1 MHHRNY
7 VKNRWVRLK
16 EEPIMDGVKDMQAML
31 KRMFLLLAIFSAV
44 IIVPTSDSFPNGVGK
59 EGSSGCLCHGGNSD
73 LTYLEI
79 DGLPDK
85 FESNIS
91 YDLNLRIISEIEI
104 ASENSSKG
112 GFRIN
117 ISHGE
122 ITFENTSYGSFIED
136 SWTHTEEGNKF
147 RSWNF
152 TWISPEDNSSS
163 VEFKIFGNAVN
174 GNGDPYGDS
183 WNYLDFKLG
192 GVEYFDDLSVKQKDY
207 QIQAYEAII
216 LAIVFI
222 GLIYT
227 ALKAIK

>member
-1 MHHRNY
+1 MA
-7 VKNRWVRLK
+7 VL
-16 EEPIMDGVKDMQAML
+16 KDMQAML
-31 KRMFLLLAIFSAV
+31 KRTFFLLIIFCLVV
-44 IIVPTSDSFPNGVGK
+44 IIPPSDSFPNGVGK

-79 DGLPDK
+79 EGLPEK
-85 FESNIS
+85 FESSTSYNLTLNIF
-91 YDLNLRIISEIEI
+91 SEIEI

-117 ISHGE
+117 ISHGV
-122 ITFENTSYGSFIED
+122 ISFENQSHGSFLED

-192 GVEYFDDLSVKQKDY
+192 GVEYFDDLSVTVKDY
-207 QIQAYEAII
+207 QIQTYEAII
-216 LAIVFI
+216 LATVFI
-222 GLIYT
+222 GLLY
-227 ALKAIK
+227 AAFKAIK

>member
-1 MHHRNY
+1 MA
-7 VKNRWVRLK
+7 VL
-16 EEPIMDGVKDMQAML
+16 KDMQAML
-31 KRMFLLLAIFSAV
+31 KRTFFLLIIFCLVV
-44 IIVPTSDSFPNGVGK
+44 IIPPSDSFPNGVGK

-79 DGLPDK
+79 EGLPEK
-85 FESNIS
+85 FESSKSYNLTLNIF
-91 YDLNLRIISEIEI
+91 SEIEI

-117 ISHGE
+117 ISHGV
-122 ITFENTSYGSFIED
+122 ISFENESYGSFVED

-192 GVEYFDDLSVKQKDY
+192 GVEYFDDLSVTVKDY
-207 QIQAYEAII
+207 QIQTYEAII
-216 LAIVFI
+216 LATVFI
-222 GLIYT
+222 GLLY
-227 ALKAIK
+227 AAFKAIK

>member
-1 MHHRNY
+1 MA
-7 VKNRWVRLK
+7 VL
-16 EEPIMDGVKDMQAML
+16 KDMQAML
-31 KRMFLLLAIFSAV
+31 KRTFFLLIIFCLVV
-44 IIVPTSDSFPNGVGK
+44 IIPPSDSFPNGVGK

-79 DGLPDK
+79 EGLPEK
-85 FESNIS
+85 FESSTSYNLTLNIF
-91 YDLNLRIISEIEI
+91 SEIEI

-117 ISHGE
+117 ISHGV
-122 ITFENTSYGSFIED
+122 ISFENESYGSFVED

-192 GVEYFDDLSVKQKDY
+192 GVEYFDDLSVTVKDY
-207 QIQAYEAII
+207 QIQTYEAII
-216 LAIVFI
+216 LATVFI
-222 GLIYT
+222 GLLY
-227 ALKAIK
+227 AAFKAIK

>member
-1 MHHRNY
+1 
-7 VKNRWVRLK
+7 
-16 EEPIMDGVKDMQAML
+16 MQAML
-31 KRMFLLLAIFSAV
+31 KRTFFLLIIFCLVV
-44 IIVPTSDSFPNGVGK
+44 IIPPSDSFPNGVGK

-79 DGLPDK
+79 EGLPEK
-85 FESNIS
+85 FESSTSYNLTLNIF
-91 YDLNLRIISEIEI
+91 SEIEI

-117 ISHGE
+117 ISHGV
-122 ITFENTSYGSFIED
+122 ISFENESYGSFVED

-192 GVEYFDDLSVKQKDY
+192 GVEYFDDLSVTVKDY
-207 QIQAYEAII
+207 QIQTYEAII
-216 LAIVFI
+216 LATVFI
-222 GLIYT
+222 GLLY
-227 ALKAIK
+227 AAFKAIK

>member
-1 MHHRNY
+1 MA
-7 VKNRWVRLK
+7 VL
-16 EEPIMDGVKDMQAML
+16 KDMQAML
-31 KRMFLLLAIFSAV
+31 KRTFFLLIIFCLVV
-44 IIVPTSDSFPNGVGK
+44 IIPPSDSFPNGVGK
-59 EGSSGCLCHGGNSD
+59 EASSGCLCHGGNSD

-79 DGLPDK
+79 EGLPEK
-85 FESNIS
+85 FETSTSYNLSLNIF
-91 YDLNLRIISEIEI
+91 SEIEI

-117 ISHGE
+117 ISHGV
-122 ITFENTSYGSFIED
+122 ISFENESYGSFVED

-152 TWISPEDNSSS
+152 TWVSPEDNSSS

-192 GVEYFDDLSVKQKDY
+192 GVEYFDDLSVTVKDY
-207 QIQAYEAII
+207 QIQTYEAII
-216 LAIVFI
+216 LATVFI
-222 GLIYT
+222 GLLY
-227 ALKAIK
+227 AAFKAIK

>member
-1 MHHRNY
+1 M
-7 VKNRWVRLK
+7 
-16 EEPIMDGVKDMQAML
+16 
-31 KRMFLLLAIFSAV
+31 
-44 IIVPTSDSFPNGVGK
+44 IIPPSDSFPNGVGK

-79 DGLPDK
+79 EGLPEK
-85 FESNIS
+85 FESSTSYNLTLNIF
-91 YDLNLRIISEIEI
+91 SEIEI

-117 ISHGE
+117 ISHGV
-122 ITFENTSYGSFIED
+122 ISFENESYGSFVED

-152 TWISPEDNSSS
+152 TWVSPEDNSSS

-192 GVEYFDDLSVKQKDY
+192 GVEYFDDLSVTVKDY
-207 QIQAYEAII
+207 QIQTYEAII
-216 LAIVFI
+216 LATVFI
-222 GLIYT
+222 GLLY
-227 ALKAIK
+227 AAFKAIK